1 MASLKERLTGKVERL
16 RQRHQI
22 VDHLARLVRHYGKV
36 NGNAQA
42 GAVTFF
48 GFLSFF
54 PLLALGFFTV
64 GQLAKVYD
72 AKRDLVQAIN
82 EVLPGIVGP
91 EQGQIP
97 LSTFEENAAAI
108 GLLGLAGVLYA
119 GLNWLSG
126 MRDALEVMFE
136 MPKRAQPGFVLG
148 KGRDLASLAVI
159 GFVLI
164 VSVGL
169 SGLLT
174 AFTEALLGFVGL
186 EETVLTKGLVG
197 ATALV
202 LGVVATTV
210 LFLATFRLLVDP
222 DVPKPALLHGAFF
235 GAVAFEVLKSLAGL
249 LLAGTRDQPAFQAFG
264 IALILVVWINYFS
277 RVVMLAAAW
286 AYTSP
291 LAVEARAARNMHMP
305 GAALTARPGHGVDED
320 PGTRAADGAAVAASG
335 RRWLA
340 VGAVG
345 GAGAMAAAA
354 AVARRRPTGG

>member
-1 MASLKERLTGKVERL
+1 MASLKERLTGTVERL
-16 RQRHQI
+16 RERHQV
-22 VDHLARLVRHYGKV
+22 VDHLARLVQHYGRV

-54 PLLALGFFTV
+54 PLLALGFFVV

-72 AKRDLVQAIN
+72 AKRDLVQAID

-136 MPKRAQPGFVLG
+136 MPTRAQPGFVVG

-186 EETVLTKGLVG
+186 EQTLVTKGLVG

-202 LGVVATTV
+202 LGIAATTV

-235 GAVAFEVLKSLAGL
+235 GAVAFEVLKGLAGL

-291 LAVEARAARNMHMP
+291 LAVEARAARNVHMP
-305 GAALTARPGHGVDED
+305 GAALTTRPGHGLDDEA
-320 PGTRAADGAAVAASG
+320 GRRTVNGAAVASG
-335 RRWLA
+335 RRWFA

-354 AVARRRPTGG
+354 AVARRRPAGG